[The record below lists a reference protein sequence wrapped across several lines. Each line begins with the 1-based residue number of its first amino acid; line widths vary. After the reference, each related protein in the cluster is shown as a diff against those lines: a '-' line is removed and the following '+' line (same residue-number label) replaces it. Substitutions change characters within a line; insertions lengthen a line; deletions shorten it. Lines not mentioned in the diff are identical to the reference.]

1 MPQDSSLSLHRS
13 LTAFSRTKSADA
25 TSPYAFI
32 RSYKQGKVGRAVAI
46 DQQPF
51 LALKVA
57 QDVLQRLT
65 EKQAKLSTRKPR
77 NRKPRTP
84 WTITKSM
91 KLPPQRPYRVY

>member
-1 MPQDSSLSLHRS
+1 MAQDTSLTLHRS
-13 LTAFSRTKSADA
+13 LTAFSRTKSADT
-25 TSPYAFI
+25 TSTHAFLG
-32 RSYKQGKVGRAVAI
+32 SYKQAKADRISTI

-51 LALKVA
+51 LVRKIA

-65 EKQAKLSTRKPR
+65 EKQAKPSKRQPR
-77 NRKPRTP
+77 NRKPRTK